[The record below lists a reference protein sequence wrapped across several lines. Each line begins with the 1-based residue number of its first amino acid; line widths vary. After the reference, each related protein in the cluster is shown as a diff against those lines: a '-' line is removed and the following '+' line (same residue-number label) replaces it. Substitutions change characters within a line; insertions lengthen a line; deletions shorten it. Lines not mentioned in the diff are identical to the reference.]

1 MSDHNDIKLDPA
13 ALLAPV
19 PAAMIS
25 CRDDREDAVPNIITL
40 AWIGVASSEPPTLSA
55 AIRPDRYSYELIRR
69 SGEFVVNL
77 VDADM
82 AESCDFCGIR
92 SGRDVDKFEACGLHA
107 IPAEG
112 LQTAPAI
119 AESPLSLGCK
129 LTQIVPVGSHDLFL
143 GRVVSVRAHS
153 SLMDDAGRLRMDL
166 ARLIAYVHGEYF
178 AVGKRLGFFG
188 YSVARPKILSK
199 RMPGYRR
206 KRTFE

>member
-1 MSDHNDIKLDPA
+1 MNGQHDIKLDPA

-19 PAAMIS
+19 PVAMIS

-77 VDADM
+77 VDANLS
-82 AESCDFCGIR
+82 ESCDFCGVR
-92 SGRDVDKFEACGLHA
+92 SGREIDKFKACGLHA

-112 LQTAPAI
+112 LQFAPAI
-119 AESPLSLGCK
+119 AESPLSLGCQV
-129 LTQIVPVGSHDLFL
+129 TQVVQVGSHDLFL
-143 GRVVSVRAHS
+143 GRVVSVRAHA

-166 ARLIAYVHGEYF
+166 AQLITYVHGEYF
-178 AVGKRLGFFG
+178 SVGKRQGFFG
-188 YSVARPKILSK
+188 YSVARSKVLAK

-206 KRTFE
+206 QRTFE